1 VDVSVKSFRR
11 EPMSVNRRSDLIC
24 FSHLRW
30 SFVFQRPQHLLSRC
44 AKGRRVFFVE
54 EPIFDAG
61 PPRLAAARSDDHGVL
76 VLTPHLPRG
85 TGEAE
90 GHAMQRSLL
99 DDLVARH
106 GIADHVLWYYTPMA
120 LPFTRHLTPS
130 AIVYDCMDEL
140 SAFAG
145 AAPAL
150 KEHADELLRRADVV
164 FTGGQSL
171 HEAKRALHPNV
182 FLFPSSVDVAHFGR
196 AREGLA
202 DPGDQASIPRPRIGF
217 FGVID
222 ERLDIDL
229 IRAVAELRPSL
240 QIVLVGPVVKIDPVT
255 LPRAGNI
262 HYLGQKSYDELPAY
276 LAGWDVA
283 ILPFARNA
291 STRFISPT
299 KTPEYLAGGKPV
311 VSTSIR
317 DVVRPY
323 AELGL
328 VRIADDP
335 AGFLAAIDACLAE
348 PPGSVSAR
356 ADAFLARSSWDTT
369 WARMERLLDLA
380 TEGRRRA
387 ARQSVDV

>member
-1 VDVSVKSFRR
+1 
-11 EPMSVNRRSDLIC
+11 MSLNRRPDLIC
-24 FSHLRW
+24 LSHLRW

-44 AKGRRVFFVE
+44 ARGRRVFFFE
-54 EPIFDAG
+54 EPVFDAG
-61 PPRLAAARSDDHGVL
+61 PPRLEAAPIDRHGVR
-76 VLTPHLPRG
+76 VLTPHLPTG

-90 GHAMQRSLL
+90 SHSIQRSLL
-99 DDLVARH
+99 DRMLEH
-106 GIADHVLWYYTPMA
+106 QGITDHVLWYYTPMA

-145 AAPAL
+145 APRVL
-150 KEHADELLRRADVV
+150 QERTEELLRLADVV

-171 HEAKRALHPNV
+171 HEAKRALHSNV
-182 FLFPSSVDVAHFGR
+182 HLFPSSVDVAHFGR
-196 AREGLA
+196 ARGDLA
-202 DPGDQASIPRPRIGF
+202 EPEDQASIPRPRVGF

-222 ERLDIDL
+222 ERLDIEL
-229 IRAVAELRPSL
+229 IRAVAALRPSL
-240 QIVLVGPVVKIDPVT
+240 QIVLVGPVVKIDPAT

-328 VRIADDP
+328 ARIADDP
-335 AGFLAAIDACLAE
+335 ADFLAAVDACIAD
-348 PPGSVSAR
+348 PRGGVSAR
-356 ADAFLARSSWDTT
+356 ADAFLAQSSWDRT

-380 TEGRRRA
+380 TEGRRA
-387 ARQSVDV
+387 GARQSVDV